1 MAAKRLR
8 GASIACLLL
17 SLAPAGRAQSALQYS
32 GTLFTQMNPRAL
44 ALDLRAQY
52 RQPLGSD
59 GITIGAIAGL
69 ITAPGMVRPSVG
81 VEIQP
86 LVNLSLGI
94 GYAASY
100 YFGFLQAQSYLSPRA
115 NYGSGVLSGP
125 AEGPGGGYSLFVHQL
140 NLNAT
145 LQGLI
150 GPFAVRSATRAVR
163 FFADLHNGDTVLY
176 DPALDVAVFKDGW
189 VAQNET
195 DLLYSWRPELAVGLR
210 HTLTLAWY
218 PDRAYAPGEPK
229 DNPNTPISKLGPF
242 ALYRLFE
249 SEPGMVKRADLLL
262 VAQWYVAHRFRTG
275 ETVSGAFPL
284 LGIGLVLSGDLQ
296 PTR

>member
-1 MAAKRLR
+1 
-8 GASIACLLL
+8 
-17 SLAPAGRAQSALQYS
+17 
-32 GTLFTQMNPRAL
+32 MNPRAL
-44 ALDLRAQY
+44 ALDPRAQH

-69 ITAPGMVRPSVG
+69 
-81 VEIQP
+81 
-86 LVNLSLGI
+86 
-94 GYAASY
+94 
-100 YFGFLQAQSYLSPRA
+100 
-115 NYGSGVLSGP
+115 
-125 AEGPGGGYSLFVHQL
+125 
-140 NLNAT
+140 
-145 LQGLI
+145 
-150 GPFAVRSATRAVR
+150 SATRAVR

-242 ALYRLFE
+242 ALYRLFV
-249 SEPGMVKRADLLL
+249 SDPGMVKRADLLL